1 MMTVYCSFI
10 SSMMPRSEHTVLKR
24 ENTFYLYVRDHILY
38 MNDDAA
44 QRAHRAVEVLQE
56 VHSPMVLD
64 DDDCLLLFHHFHDA
78 A

>member
-1 MMTVYCSFI
+1 
-10 SSMMPRSEHTVLKR
+10 
-24 ENTFYLYVRDHILY
+24 